1 MIYKIDVKS
10 SAVSKYRY
18 SFDAKIVYDQAA
30 AVRYVIRSKEDYPD
44 ADVSVTILE
53 EVSTVGADAFLS
65 EIKRDAYLTDLL
77 GGGSEMDFRSMVV
90 EKIGGTSVLVQDVSG
105 HSMHTSLKQY
115 IDRFYREVWSSVGKE
130 PSRAD
135 MTKYVVD
142 RMLSSLSVTNLSDA
156 AAKKKFLAKWK
167 NELLGLC
174 SDPEW
179 YDVLL
184 SVSGWRSF
192 PKVEGHGSGF
202 IYSSMGPRINLSGK
216 EVSEFAAALV
226 RKKAKGK
233 TNKA

>member
-30 AVRYVIRSKEDYPD
+30 AARHVIRSKEDYPD

-65 EIKRDAYLTDLL
+65 EIKRDAYLADLL
-77 GGGSEMDFRSMVV
+77 GGGSEMDFRSMAV
-90 EKIGGTSVLVQDVSG
+90 EKIGGTSVLVQDMSG
-105 HSMHTSLKQY
+105 HSMRT
-115 IDRFYREVWSSVGKE
+115 RFYTEVWSSIRKD

-156 AAKKKFLAKWK
+156 AAKKKFLSKWK

-216 EVSEFAAALV
+216 EVSEFASALA
-226 RKKAKGK
+226 RKKEKAK
-233 TNKA
+233 TNKS